1 MPAVAPKP
9 LTVEAYLARDL
20 DAEGR
25 LEFLNGTVTDVAGA
39 EPEHN
44 QVKDN
49 IARELGNRLIERGCW
64 VTSSDQRVHVGDGNY
79 VYPDVVVACD
89 PAYDDE
95 HRPRTLLNPELVAE
109 VTSGSTAARDHG
121 EKLAAYARV
130 AGLHEYWVAEP
141 DRALLTQFVRTGGGE
156 NSNDHGEWR
165 VRVHDDIGG
174 DVRSEHF
181 DVALPLAALY
191 ALVVEEASPEEQDE
205 E

>member
-9 LTVEAYLARDL
+9 LTVEAYLARDR
-20 DAEGR
+20 DADGR
-25 LEFLNGTVTDVAGA
+25 LEFLDGTITDVAGA

-95 HRPRTLLNPELVAE
+95 HRPRTSLDPELVAE
-109 VTSGSTAARDHG
+109 VTSGSTAARDRG
-121 EKLAAYARV
+121 EKLAAYAR
-130 AGLHEYWVAEP
+130 LESLREYWVAEP
-141 DRALLTQFVRTGGGE
+141 DRALLTQFVRSDDE
-156 NSNDHGEWR
+156 NDDWR
-165 VRVHDDIGG
+165 VRTYDALDETVQS
-174 DVRSEHF
+174 VHF
-181 DVALPLAALY
+181 DDLAVPMQALY
-191 ALVVEEASPEEQDE
+191 ALVLEEEAAEDAA
-205 E
+205 